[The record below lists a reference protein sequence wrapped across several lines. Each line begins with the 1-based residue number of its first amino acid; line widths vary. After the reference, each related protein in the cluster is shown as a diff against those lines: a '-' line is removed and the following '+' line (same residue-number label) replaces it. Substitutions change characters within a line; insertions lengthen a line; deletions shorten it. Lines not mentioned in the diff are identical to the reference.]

1 MQNILY
7 RVLPVISCL
16 TLFSPP
22 INAQQYRFDT
32 VHTQILFFVDHLGFS
47 RSQGEF
53 LDFDGG
59 FEFSEGDI
67 PAAKVA
73 VTIQS
78 DSIDMDDEK
87 WNQHMKSE
95 DYFNVEKY
103 PTIEFHSTRV
113 EPTGGKTFNIHGD
126 LTMLGVTRPVVVST
140 RLNKTGAN
148 LKSGDYVAG
157 FSATA
162 FLQRSQW
169 GMKTGIPFVGDEVEI
184 RIEVEGIFQR

>member
-103 PTIEFHSTRV
+103 PAIEFHSTRV